1 MIPPLY
7 DGSPKDTMCAS
18 VLYAATVYA
27 ARPLQATSAPSIA
40 TSVALGISV
49 VTHHEFYR
57 TVIISN
63 DMYDFF
69 ERAALFSIGDT
80 DITKPIPLHLTF
92 PLPVCTS
99 TEENYL
105 RQTETWIVISVLFN
119 VYAQYS
125 ACYNVSELQRV

>member
-27 ARPLQATSAPSIA
+27 ARPQAKATPSIA
-40 TSVALGISV
+40 TSAAPGIPI
-49 VTHHEFYR
+49 VTHPEFYR

-69 ERAALFSIGDT
+69 ERAALFAIGDT

-99 TEENYL
+99 TEENYQ
-105 RQTETWIVISVLFN
+105 RQSETWIVIYVIFN

-125 ACYNVSELQRV
+125 AFYNISELQRV

>member
-7 DGSPKDTMCAS
+7 DGSHKDTMCAS

-27 ARPLQATSAPSIA
+27 ASPPGYAAPSIA

-49 VTHHEFYR
+49 VTHPEFYR

-69 ERAALFSIGDT
+69 ERAALFPIGDT

-99 TEENYL
+99 TEENYQ
-105 RQTETWIVISVLFN
+105 RQSETWIVIYVIFN
-119 VYAQYS
+119 VYAPYS
-125 ACYNVSELQRV
+125 AFYNISELQRV

>member
-1 MIPPLY
+1 MMGVIKTLCVRLSYMPRLCMLPP
-7 DGSPKDTMCAS
+7 
-18 VLYAATVYA
+18 
-27 ARPLQATSAPSIA
+27 PLQATAAPSIA
-40 TSVALGISV
+40 TSAAPGIPI
-49 VTHHEFYR
+49 VTHPEFYR

-105 RQTETWIVISVLFN
+105 RQTETWIVISVLFS
-119 VYAQYS
+119 VYAQ
-125 ACYNVSELQRV
+125 

>member
-1 MIPPLY
+1 MMGVIKTLCVRLSYMPRLCMLP
-7 DGSPKDTMCAS
+7 
-18 VLYAATVYA
+18 
-27 ARPLQATSAPSIA
+27 PLQATAASSIA
-40 TSVALGISV
+40 TSAAPGIPI
-49 VTHHEFYR
+49 VTHPEFYR

-69 ERAALFSIGDT
+69 ERVALFAIGDT
-80 DITKPIPLHLTF
+80 DITKPILLHLTF

-99 TEENYL
+99 TEENYQ

-125 ACYNVSELQRV
+125 AFYNISELQRV

>member
-7 DGSPKDTMCAS
+7 DGSHKDTMCAS
-18 VLYAATVYA
+18 VLYAAIVYA
-27 ARPLQATSAPSIA
+27 AYPPGYAAPSIA
-40 TSVALGISV
+40 TSAAPGIPIV
-49 VTHHEFYR
+49 IHPEFYR

-105 RQTETWIVISVLFN
+105 RQTETWIVISVLFS
-119 VYAQYS
+119 VYAQ
-125 ACYNVSELQRV
+125 

>member
-1 MIPPLY
+1 M
-7 DGSPKDTMCAS
+7 
-18 VLYAATVYA
+18 YAASPPGYA
-27 ARPLQATSAPSIA
+27 APSIA
-40 TSVALGISV
+40 TSAAPGIPIV
-49 VTHHEFYR
+49 IYPEFYR

-69 ERAALFSIGDT
+69 ERAALFAIGDT

-119 VYAQYS
+119 VYAQ
-125 ACYNVSELQRV
+125 

>member
-27 ARPLQATSAPSIA
+27 TRPLQATSAPSIA
-40 TSVALGISV
+40 TSAAPGIPI
-49 VTHHEFYR
+49 VTHPEFYR

-69 ERAALFSIGDT
+69 ERAALFAIGDT

-119 VYAQYS
+119 VYAQ
-125 ACYNVSELQRV
+125 